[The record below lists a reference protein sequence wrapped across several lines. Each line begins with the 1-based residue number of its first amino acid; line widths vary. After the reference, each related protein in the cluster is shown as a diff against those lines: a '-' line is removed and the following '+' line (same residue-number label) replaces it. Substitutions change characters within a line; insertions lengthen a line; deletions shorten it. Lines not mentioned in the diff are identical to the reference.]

1 MKKFYKKRFAITE
14 TGAKDLSKA
23 TWASFGAYCIN
34 MIPAVLLM
42 IVCDELI
49 LSHVRNKWIYIGI
62 ALGTVVIMKL
72 ILSLEY
78 DRLYNA
84 TYEESANLRIGIA
97 ENLGELPLSYFS
109 KHDLSDLSQTIMA
122 DVEGI
127 EHAMSHAIPKVY
139 GMLLFFPLVTVLM
152 LAGSWK
158 MGLAVIFPTVFSFV
172 FIPLSKKVQ
181 IKGFR
186 MYYDVLRVNSESF
199 QETIEMAREI
209 KSFNLYSKIKNSLF
223 RQMEESEKAHIKSE
237 LGVIV
242 TMGISS
248 LFAFVSLAVVT
259 LVGVHLILKGEINI
273 LYLIGYLL
281 AAMKIKDALDVSKEG
296 IMEIFYLSPK
306 IERISEM
313 RSTKIQE
320 GEDTSLKNFDIEL
333 KNVAFS
339 YDEDTPVLNNISFV
353 AKQGEVTAL
362 VGASGSG
369 KTSILRLVSRLYD
382 YDRGQLEIGRASCRE
397 RV

>member
-1 MKKFYKKRFAITE
+1 
-14 TGAKDLSKA
+14 
-23 TWASFGAYCIN
+23 
-34 MIPAVLLM
+34 
-42 IVCDELI
+42 
-49 LSHVRNKWIYIGI
+49 
-62 ALGTVVIMKL
+62 
-72 ILSLEY
+72 
-78 DRLYNA
+78 
-84 TYEESANLRIGIA
+84 
-97 ENLGELPLSYFS
+97 
-109 KHDLSDLSQTIMA
+109 
-122 DVEGI
+122 
-127 EHAMSHAIPKVY
+127 
-139 GMLLFFPLVTVLM
+139 
-152 LAGSWK
+152 
-158 MGLAVIFPTVFSFV
+158 
-172 FIPLSKKVQ
+172 
-181 IKGFR
+181 
-186 MYYDVLRVNSESF
+186 
-199 QETIEMAREI
+199 
-209 KSFNLYSKIKNSLF
+209 
-223 RQMEESEKAHIKSE
+223 MEESEKAHIKSE

-353 AKQGEVTAL
+353 TKQGEVTAL

-382 YDRGQLEIGRASCRE
+382 YDRGEILIDAH
-397 RV
+397 